1 MLVNIYTIYDNVAEE
16 CGPIF
21 QAKNDKV
28 ACRACDSMIS
38 EACGNS
44 VSDYQLWC
52 LGSFDTEK
60 RTFDPIDNHNGTCG
74 RLVDYVFGY
83 VNSCGQDVPSF
94 DEVMSD
100 KE

>member
-1 MLVNIYTIYDNVAEE
+1 MKVNIYTIYDKIAEE

-38 EACGNS
+38 ESCGNC

-52 LGSFDTEK
+52 LGEFDTEIMV
-60 RTFDPIDNHNGTCG
+60 FIPIDNNNGTCG
-74 RLVDYVFGY
+74 RLVDYVFGF
-83 VNSCGQDVPSF
+83 VNSCGQDVSSF

>member
-1 MLVNIYTIYDNVAEE
+1 MKVNIYTIYDKVACEA
-16 CGPIF
+16 GPIF

-38 EACGNS
+38 EACGNF

-60 RTFDPIDNHNGTCG
+60 RTFYPIDNHNNTCG
-74 RLVDYVFGY
+74 RLVDYAFGF
-83 VNSCGQDVPSF
+83 VNSCGNDVPSF